1 MRLLIRGEGELTMK
15 DVEWELKPT
24 IWFTLYALLRIG
36 AGARAV
42 KISTTQLAEA
52 LGISQQSASRHLR
65 SLENFSMIRREIEKD
80 GSFIH
85 ITKRGMDSLT
95 SVYHHLKR
103 ELEETAKEAF
113 VFEGIV
119 FSGLGEGAYYVNQ
132 EGYRQQVREKLGFE
146 PYPGTLNIR
155 LRTKTDLER
164 KEQLERMPGIE
175 IQSFKTKDRS
185 FGGAKCYQVLVNDEV
200 EGVVVIAERTGYDR
214 SVMELMAP
222 VNLRKRLGL
231 KDGDIVRVS
240 FSSPQ

>member
-1 MRLLIRGEGELTMK
+1 MK
-15 DVEWELKPT
+15 DSEWELKP
-24 IWFTLYALLRIG
+24 ILWFTLYSLLRIG

-42 KISTTQLAEA
+42 KISTTQLAET

-65 SLENFSMIRREIEKD
+65 SLERDSMIRREIEKD

-85 ITKRGMDSLT
+85 ITRKGMETLS

-103 ELEETAKEAF
+103 DLEESAKEAF
-113 VFEGIV
+113 VFEGVV
-119 FSGLGEGAYYVNQ
+119 FSGLGEGAYYVSQ
-132 EGYRQQVREKLGFE
+132 EGYRQQVRERLGFE

-164 KEQLERMPGIE
+164 REQLERMPGIE
-175 IQSFKTKDRS
+175 IQSFKTRDRS
-185 FGGAKCYQVLVNDEV
+185 FGRAKCYQVLINDEV
-200 EGVVVIAERTGYDR
+200 EGAVIIAERTGYDR
-214 SVMELMAP
+214 SVMEIMAP

-231 KDGDIVRVS
+231 KDGDLVRVF